1 MTFNQLIKPR
11 VFWNGG
17 IAQLGERVLCKHEVV
32 GSIPSASTRN
42 LSDGWRRW
50 SNDQGSMPDHSPFF
64 IVSSQDAPS
73 VQRLFEVRDNI
84 TSLVIS
90 FGMSLAGFLTS

>member
-1 MTFNQLIKPR
+1 MTFNRLVRLR

-42 LSDGWRRW
+42 FLMDGNEI
-50 SNDQGSMPDHSPFF
+50 SQTNSPFF
-64 IVSSQDAPS
+64 IVCSRLAPS
-73 VQRLFEVRDNI
+73 VQQSFEVRDNI